1 MASEGA
7 SAEQI
12 ERWLVMLRDGTV
24 VEKIR
29 ARRGLAYVFEQR
41 GMVVEA
47 TELLERNVAS
57 GVNSPETLRWLARLY
72 RVQGDREHAVVAE
85 AEASRRQ
92 PALATALTTGMRP
105 VVGDTA
111 TAPSAARTVRDL
123 APYLLFLVALGSAI
137 GAGAWFIVP
146 VVVP

>member
-1 MASEGA
+1 MTGEGECT
-7 SAEQI
+7 EQI
-12 ERWLVMLRDGTV
+12 ERWLVTLRDGTV

-41 GMVVEA
+41 GMMAEA

-85 AEASRRQ
+85 AEASRRR
-92 PALATALTTGMRP
+92 PSLATALTTGMRP
-105 VVGDTA
+105 VAGATV
-111 TAPSAARTVRDL
+111 TAPRAAWTVPNL

-137 GAGAWFIVP
+137 GAGAWFILPVIVP
-146 VVVP
+146 